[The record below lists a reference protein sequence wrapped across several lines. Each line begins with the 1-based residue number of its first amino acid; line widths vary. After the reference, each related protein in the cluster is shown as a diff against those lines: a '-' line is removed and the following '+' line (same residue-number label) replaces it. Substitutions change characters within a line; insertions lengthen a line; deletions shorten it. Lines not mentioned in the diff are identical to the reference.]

1 MGDSSDKA
9 EDKPPSKDVNGADV
23 SDSEDE
29 EDAPGLQSAY
39 SVTDLLGE
47 LDDNDDEVYE
57 DASDG
62 GKETGKAGET
72 EIKSDN
78 GIGQVGPP
86 EEGSKE
92 NGKDTVSG
100 DVNDDKAS
108 SSDNGVAHAHT
119 ESESTSSCPV
129 VDKPNG
135 DLNVAA
141 TTESDDSV
149 KDTCLVSAANADDAR
164 NDAAPALPDA
174 PAPSSD
180 IVCDPADSIPTV
192 ESEKAES
199 NESDNHESDNQTTAN
214 SDDIATSPDD
224 ASTNLPT
231 MNCDEIYTNAD
242 ALLRRKQAALL
253 SNGRDSSASGDAE
266 GTQETVCAD
275 IAGRFAVNLDA
286 GASEGSDSLDRQI
299 VYEEGNKAPP
309 LYSEVLDVVHPYS
322 NVELENASKSNVLC
336 WLKLERTVVPVMN
349 GHLRD
354 QAKVSVH
361 CRWPLV
367 TGTDGQA
374 GDAKYNTPCNTT

>member
-29 EDAPGLQSAY
+29 EDAPGLHSAY

-47 LDDNDDEVYE
+47 LDDNDDVYE

-62 GKETGKAGET
+62 GKETGKPGET
-72 EIKSDN
+72 EIKSEDA
-78 GIGQVGPP
+78 GVGKVEAS
-86 EEGSKE
+86 EEGSKA
-92 NGKDTVSG
+92 NGNDTVSG
-100 DVNDDKAS
+100 DVDDDK
-108 SSDNGVAHAHT
+108 SSDHSVSDAHA
-119 ESESTSSCPV
+119 ESESSSPV
-129 VDKPNG
+129 TDNVKPNG
-135 DLNVAA
+135 DISVTA

-149 KDTCLVSAANADDAR
+149 KDTCLVSATNADDAR
-164 NDAAPALPDA
+164 NDAAPALPDT

-199 NESDNHESDNQTTAN
+199 NESDNHERDNQTTAN

-242 ALLRRKQAALL
+242 ALLRRKQAAL
-253 SNGRDSSASGDAE
+253 SNGRDSSTHASGDAD

-275 IAGRFAVNLDA
+275 IAGRFAVSVDA

-336 WLKLERTVVPVMN
+336 WLNFERA
-349 GHLRD
+349 
-354 QAKVSVH
+354 QAIYSE
-361 CRWPLV
+361 PS
-367 TGTDGQA
+367 
-374 GDAKYNTPCNTT
+374 

>member
-62 GKETGKAGET
+62 GKETGNTGET
-72 EIKSDN
+72 EIKSDKAE
-78 GIGQVGPP
+78 GAGEVGPS
-86 EEGSKE
+86 EEGSKD
-92 NGKDTVSG
+92 NGKDPASG

-108 SSDNGVAHAHT
+108 DHSVSDAHA
-119 ESESTSSCPV
+119 ESESSSPV
-129 VDKPNG
+129 TDNVKPNG
-135 DLNVAA
+135 DISVTA

-149 KDTCLVSAANADDAR
+149 KDTCLVSATNADDAR
-164 NDAAPALPDA
+164 NDAAPALPDT

-199 NESDNHESDNQTTAN
+199 SESDNHESDNQTTAN

-253 SNGRDSSASGDAE
+253 SNGRDSSASGDAD
-266 GTQETVCAD
+266 GAQETVCAD
-275 IAGRFAVNLDA
+275 IAGRFAVNVDA

-309 LYSEVLDVVHPYS
+309 LYSEVLDVAHPYS

-336 WLKLERTVVPVMN
+336 WLNFERAPAINSEPMLQPKCQVFV
-349 GHLRD
+349 LF
-354 QAKVSVH
+354 
-361 CRWPLV
+361 L
-367 TGTDGQA
+367 
-374 GDAKYNTPCNTT
+374 